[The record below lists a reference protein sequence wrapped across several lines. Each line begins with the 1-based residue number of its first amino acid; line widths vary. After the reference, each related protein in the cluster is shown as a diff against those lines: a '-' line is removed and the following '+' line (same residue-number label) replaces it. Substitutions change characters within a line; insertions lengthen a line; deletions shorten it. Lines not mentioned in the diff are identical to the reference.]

1 MYTNL
6 EITSRRKYNLQKIE
20 LKKKECKS
28 CGSGKRCTYEIL
40 TRLYRLCMSYVC
52 TLYRDSH
59 ITNNKPVHYEKISI
73 FKKQRNQLNSCFN
86 WLSSVISF
94 EPNVRLRY
102 RQDHLIRE
110 SNSFVPIYRMSMN
123 VYRRDKIPF

>member
-1 MYTNL
+1 M
-6 EITSRRKYNLQKIE
+6 
-20 LKKKECKS
+20 KKKECKS

-59 ITNNKPVHYEKISI
+59 ITNNKSVHYEQISI
-73 FKKQRNQLNSCFN
+73 FKQQCDQLKSCFN

-102 RQDHLIRE
+102 RQYHSIRE
-110 SNSFVPIYRMSMN
+110 SNSFVPIYRMSM
-123 VYRRDKIPF
+123 YDCRRDKMSF